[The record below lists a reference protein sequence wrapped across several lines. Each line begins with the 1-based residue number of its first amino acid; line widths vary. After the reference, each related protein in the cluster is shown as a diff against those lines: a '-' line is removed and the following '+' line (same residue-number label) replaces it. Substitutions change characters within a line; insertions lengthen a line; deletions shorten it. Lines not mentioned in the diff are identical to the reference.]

1 MFTERMS
8 IRLAQTERG
17 EKIKLRFIERLR
29 VVRDASGEEQV
40 TADPPT
46 VSMLNGAEVA
56 KLEEGVYQVVETG
69 ERLSLID
76 NQPTLSDRNRSTARL
91 DSESSKPPAPPVDVV
106 RGSLASA
113 SSTGRAGGFY

>member
-17 EKIKLRFIERLR
+17 EQIKLRFIERLR
-29 VVRDASGEEQV
+29 VVVDAAGQEQV

-56 KLEEGVYQVVETG
+56 ILSKGVYQVVETG
-69 ERLSLID
+69 EVLSSVE
-76 NQPTLSDRNRSTARL
+76 P
-91 DSESSKPPAPPVDVV
+91 EGP
-106 RGSLASA
+106 
-113 SSTGRAGGFY
+113 

>member
-17 EKIKLRFIERLR
+17 EQIKLRFIERLR
-29 VVRDASGEEQV
+29 VVVDANGDEQV

-56 KLEEGVYQVVETG
+56 IIEQGVYEVVDTG
-69 ERLSLID
+69 ERLSLVD
-76 NQPTLSDRNRSTARL
+76 GQ
-91 DSESSKPPAPPVDVV
+91 SK
-106 RGSLASA
+106 
-113 SSTGRAGGFY
+113 

>member
-69 ERLSLID
+69 ERLSLIE
-76 NQPTLSDRNRSTARL
+76 NQPT
-91 DSESSKPPAPPVDVV
+91 
-106 RGSLASA
+106 
-113 SSTGRAGGFY
+113 

>member
-17 EKIKLRFIERLR
+17 EQIKLRFIERLR
-29 VVRDASGEEQV
+29 VVVDAQGQEQV

-56 KLEEGVYQVVETG
+56 QIDPGVYEVVETG
-69 ERLSLID
+69 ERLSLVEG
-76 NQPTLSDRNRSTARL
+76 QST
-91 DSESSKPPAPPVDVV
+91 
-106 RGSLASA
+106 
-113 SSTGRAGGFY
+113 

>member
-17 EKIKLRFIERLR
+17 EQIKLRFIERLR
-29 VVRDASGEEQV
+29 VVVDANGDEQV

-56 KLEEGVYQVVETG
+56 IVELGVYEVVDTG
-69 ERLSLID
+69 ERLSLVD
-76 NQPTLSDRNRSTARL
+76 GQ
-91 DSESSKPPAPPVDVV
+91 SK
-106 RGSLASA
+106 
-113 SSTGRAGGFY
+113 